1 MTDVQLE
8 GVTPLLDSSSLKV
21 ENSTNNNQN
30 GLETEVEEA
39 EDDTPCID
47 IIINNVVCTFSTR
60 CHLNLRTVAMEG
72 ANVEYKRE
80 QGMCNMRIRRPYT
93 TASIWSSGKITCTGA
108 TSEPYAKIAARKF
121 ARQLQRIGFDVKFS
135 NFKVVNVL
143 GTCSMPFKIKVA
155 DMARKYPREV
165 SYEPELH
172 PGATYRIKEPKATL
186 KIFTTGSIT
195 VTAPCVD
202 NVQSAIEH
210 IFPLVAEFKAVKSE
224 VNAELLMKEA
234 RFIQKHRVIKP
245 KRPITKFEED
255 LEYEDSSDED
265 FDSEEDQD

>member
-1 MTDVQLE
+1 MTDVQVE
-8 GVTPLLDSSSLKV
+8 GLNPVYDESGTYKIDPT
-21 ENSTNNNQN
+21 TNNNHGTEN
-30 GLETEVEEA
+30 GTEADSDPE
-39 EDDTPCID
+39 TPCID

-72 ANVEYKRE
+72 VNVEYKRE

-108 TSEPYAKIAARKF
+108 TSEPFAKIAARKF
-121 ARQLQRIGFDVKFS
+121 ARQLQKIGFDVRFC

-143 GTCSMPFKIKVA
+143 GTCSLPFKIKVA
-155 DMARKYPREV
+155 DFSRKYPREV

-195 VTAPCVD
+195 VTAPSVA

-210 IFPLVAEFKAVKSE
+210 IFPLVVDFKTVKSE
-224 VNAELLMKEA
+224 VSEDILMKEA
-234 RFIQKHRVIKP
+234 RFIQKQRVIKP

-255 LEYEDSSDED
+255 LEYEDDWDTSDEEYESD
-265 FDSEEDQD
+265 